1 MLVATSEKIF
11 DEKGSLL
18 LFRKATEED
27 IDIMLRLMSSD
38 KYEFISILRSVIHD
52 DVDLLKLLDMMS
64 GSKVVFPD
72 RRKVYKT
79 LEKVF
84 IYQYVKERGFS
95 QQSFVAMAK
104 QYDKRVTQV
113 KAIVDTMRRT
123 LEKDEEDNLEDD
135 LNS

>member
-1 MLVATSEKIF
+1 MATSEKIF

-84 IYQYVKERGFS
+84 IYQYVKDREFS

-123 LEKDEEDNLEDD
+123 LEKDEEDNSEDD

>member
-1 MLVATSEKIF
+1 MATSEKIF

-95 QQSFVAMAK
+95 QQSFVSMAK

-123 LEKDEEDNLEDD
+123 LEKDEEDNSEDD